1 MPSLDYILGKS
12 KTSSDIVTQK
22 ELQINKIL
30 YIYITCWR
38 LGLDVVAV
46 MKKINITLRAAVLTL
61 SACGD
66 KAADSK
72 ETVPETTVAAA
83 TQAENTTQTASTS
96 PATQPP
102 AQKQEPGTTNTQQR
116 QADNDS
122 EAHNAQSSA
131 ANNAGETSHGSYQNS
146 SGGNSGKSSA
156 GASSSNSDKT
166 SGSSSPEVPAATVV
180 IDDGDRE
187 IVIEQG
193 ENELPFI
200 PN

>member
-1 MPSLDYILGKS
+1 MAAELTVTGCHGCSNMLREFSLRAAAIFL
-12 KTSSDIVTQK
+12 
-22 ELQINKIL
+22 
-30 YIYITCWR
+30 
-38 LGLDVVAV
+38 AAA
-46 MKKINITLRAAVLTL
+46 AAVLTL

-66 KAADSK
+66 KATDSK
-72 ETVPETTVAAA
+72 ETLPAATVATA
-83 TQAENTTQTASTS
+83 TQAADTTQIVSTA

-102 AQKQEPGTTNTQQR
+102 VQKQETGTTNAQQR

-122 EAHNAQSSA
+122 KANNAQSSA
-131 ANNAGETSHGSYQNS
+131 ADNAGETSRGSYQSS

-180 IDDGDRE
+180 IDSGDRE

>member
-1 MPSLDYILGKS
+1 MAAELTVTGYHGCSNMLREFSLRAAAIFL
-12 KTSSDIVTQK
+12 
-22 ELQINKIL
+22 
-30 YIYITCWR
+30 
-38 LGLDVVAV
+38 AAA
-46 MKKINITLRAAVLTL
+46 AAVLTL

-66 KAADSK
+66 KATDSK
-72 ETVPETTVAAA
+72 ETLPAATVATA
-83 TQAENTTQTASTS
+83 TQAADTTQIVSTA

-102 AQKQEPGTTNTQQR
+102 VQKQETGTTNAQQR

-122 EAHNAQSSA
+122 KANNAQSSA
-131 ANNAGETSHGSYQNS
+131 ANNAGETSRGSYQSS

-180 IDDGDRE
+180 IDSGDRE

>member
-1 MPSLDYILGKS
+1 MEVKTATGCHGCSNMLREFSLRAAAIFL
-12 KTSSDIVTQK
+12 
-22 ELQINKIL
+22 
-30 YIYITCWR
+30 
-38 LGLDVVAV
+38 VAA
-46 MKKINITLRAAVLTL
+46 AAVLTL

-66 KAADSK
+66 KATDSK
-72 ETVPETTVAAA
+72 ETLPAATVATA
-83 TQAENTTQTASTS
+83 TQAENTTQTASTA

-102 AQKQEPGTTNTQQR
+102 VQKQETGTANSQQR
-116 QADNDS
+116 QSDNDS
-122 EAHNAQSSA
+122 KANNAQSSA
-131 ANNAGETSHGSYQNS
+131 ANNAGETSRGSYQSS

-180 IDDGDRE
+180 IDSGDRE